1 MRLMSLISQTP
12 PARTTHSSVTPL
24 MSSSN
29 EYVPPG
35 YVPNFNPRSSLF
47 MITGSSEPGMDWLT
61 PTGELRREKM
71 GGALSVA
78 PFEAGAMKL
87 AMAQVQGVFQIGFML
102 WMTGSQLTLFSM
114 LFLMQALAPM
124 YNILRLNAGEA
135 FYLPSLLKLSLHVFV
150 CAAGLDLF

>member
-1 MRLMSLISQTP
+1 
-12 PARTTHSSVTPL
+12 
-24 MSSSN
+24 
-29 EYVPPG
+29 
-35 YVPNFNPRSSLF
+35 
-47 MITGSSEPGMDWLT
+47 MDWLT

-124 YNILRLNAGEA
+124 YNILRLNAGEGS
-135 FYLPSLLKLSLHVFV
+135 SLIFFSNPVCGFECICCWPRFVFN
-150 CAAGLDLF
+150 ARLL

>member
-1 MRLMSLISQTP
+1 
-12 PARTTHSSVTPL
+12 
-24 MSSSN
+24 
-29 EYVPPG
+29 
-35 YVPNFNPRSSLF
+35 
-47 MITGSSEPGMDWLT
+47 MDWLT

-135 FYLPSLLKLSLHVFV
+135 SSYFTLPKLCV
-150 CAAGLDLF
+150 CVCVCMQLAPIFF

>member
-1 MRLMSLISQTP
+1 
-12 PARTTHSSVTPL
+12 
-24 MSSSN
+24 
-29 EYVPPG
+29 
-35 YVPNFNPRSSLF
+35 
-47 MITGSSEPGMDWLT
+47 MDWLT

-135 FYLPSLLKLSLHVFV
+135 SSYFTLPKLCV
-150 CAAGLDLF
+150 CVCVCLCMQLAPIFLMLTLYEHYHF